1 MSQTTCIMPFAIRY
15 GETDMMGIVH
25 HANYV
30 LYFED
35 ARTRLLEELG
45 YPYERIEREGFQSPV
60 VSVELHYGKPL
71 RYGDKPVVRTKV
83 DALSQM
89 KVTFSYEVFE
99 SREAMESGAK
109 PNCSGKS
116 VHCIVEAASFKP
128 VSMKK
133 ATPDLYLLYREALG
147 D

>member
-1 MSQTTCIMPFAIRY
+1 MSQTPCIMPFAIRY

-60 VSVELHYGKPL
+60 VSVELHYGKSL
-71 RYGDKPVVRTKV
+71 HYGDKPVVRTKV
-83 DALSQM
+83 AALTQM
-89 KVTFSYEVFE
+89 KVVFSYEIFE
-99 SREAMESGAK
+99 SQEAMESGAK
-109 PNCSGKS
+109 PSCSGKS
-116 VHCIVEAASFKP
+116 VHCIVEAATFKP

-133 ATPDLYLLYREALG
+133 AIPELYLLYQEALS

>member
-1 MSQTTCIMPFAIRY
+1 MPQMPCIMPFAIRY
-15 GETDMMGIVH
+15 GETDMMGVVH

-45 YPYERIEREGFQSPV
+45 YPYEQLEREGFMSPV

-71 RYGDKPVVRTKV
+71 RYGDKPVVRTRV
-83 DALSQM
+83 AALSQM
-89 KVTFSYEVFE
+89 KVTFAYEIFE
-99 SREAMESGAK
+99 SAETMELGAK
-109 PNCSGKS
+109 PNCSGQS

-133 ATPDLYLLYREALG
+133 AAPKLYALYQEALEA
-147 D
+147 

>member
-1 MSQTTCIMPFAIRY
+1 MPQKPCIMPFAIRY
-15 GETDMMGIVH
+15 GETDMMGVVH

-45 YPYERIEREGFQSPV
+45 YPYEQLEREGFMSPV

-83 DALSQM
+83 AALSQM
-89 KVTFSYEVFE
+89 KVTFAYEIFE
-99 SREAMESGAK
+99 STEEMDSGAK
-109 PNCSGKS
+109 PNCSGRS

-133 ATPDLYLLYREALG
+133 AAPKLYALYQEALEA
-147 D
+147 

>member
-1 MSQTTCIMPFAIRY
+1 MSQMPCIMPFSIRY
-15 GETDMMGIVH
+15 GETDMMGVVH

-45 YPYERIEREGFQSPV
+45 YPYEQIEREGFISPV
-60 VSVELHYGKPL
+60 VSIELQYGKPL
-71 RYGDKPVVRTKV
+71 HYGDKPVVRTKV
-83 DALSQM
+83 ATLSQM
-89 KVTFSYEVFE
+89 KVTFAYEIFA
-99 SREAMESGAK
+99 SREAMESGEK
-109 PNCSGKS
+109 PNCTGQST
-116 VHCIVEAASFKP
+116 HCIVEAASFKP

-133 ATPDLYLLYREALG
+133 ATPELYRLYQLALE